1 MTHFPAV
8 KAQVYLL
15 IVHTFH
21 MLMLHLH
28 PDVTK
33 AHNNLSGQHISL
45 SPFFFFSRVIK
56 APVICLGNQTRAALE
71 QRAAGPTLEG
81 PAGLA
86 WRPAS
91 AGRWTAGGGEG
102 NTAALSGLRFRGQK
116 GKCGS
121 AFQSC
126 FRSDWNS
133 QQRNN
138 GTLSVFEQQQR

>member
-56 APVICLGNQTRAALE
+56 AFVICLGNQTRAAQE

-81 PAGLA
+81 PRGWRGG
-86 WRPAS
+86 WRPQGVGQPGVERETPQPYQDCAS
-91 AGRWTAGGGEG
+91 EGREEVWE
-102 NTAALSGLRFRGQK
+102 
-116 GKCGS
+116 
-121 AFQSC
+121 C
-126 FRSDWNS
+126 FPV
-133 QQRNN
+133 
-138 GTLSVFEQQQR
+138 LLKV